1 MLLPPTNNARPGLL
15 AFRNTCGR
23 RGCGHV
29 FEYDGADPLGNIHRL
44 VREHSPLC
52 GGLRA
57 ESSISFWRQP
67 ERPPPPPPPPVEEAS
82 FRSSSAS
89 SVGSGAGDT
98 TRASSPSTATSA
110 SASLSTRPK
119 RRTRARAPSAT
130 PSTASGSSLS
140 SVSSSAS
147 RLGIDIDGSST
158 AKGKGKSKSPNGAS
172 KSSHT
177 EPQRRAL
184 LAADPL
190 IRPGSI
196 TPHTVGCAVC
206 KKTIRLDRRSRYYP
220 GLWVKHRVR
229 CVKDQ
234 EEGKHGDGGERDPS
248 VMDIEVE
255 GMEVMREEE
264 VLRPRRSC
272 ECFIFLA
279 TLSSIQ
285 SIALLLLHS
294 RLAPLPR
301 LSVLLLS
308 LLPPVFSAPF
318 LPPPFTDN
326 LFSSQI
332 TKPTPN
338 SLPLTHQPCV
348 RVT

>member
-1 MLLPPTNNARPGLL
+1 MLLPPLITRGPASWR
-15 AFRNTCGR
+15 FRNTCGR

-57 ESSISFWRQP
+57 ERSISFWRQP
-67 ERPPPPPPPPVEEAS
+67 ERPPPPVAEAS
-82 FRSSSAS
+82 FSSSSAS

-110 SASLSTRPK
+110 SASLSTGPK

-248 VMDIEVE
+248 MMDIEVE
-255 GMEVMREEE
+255 GMGVARAEE
-264 VLRPRRSC
+264 VSRPRRSYYR
-272 ECFIFLA
+272 A
-279 TLSSIQ
+279 N
-285 SIALLLLHS
+285 
-294 RLAPLPR
+294 P
-301 LSVLLLS
+301 
-308 LLPPVFSAPF
+308 
-318 LPPPFTDN
+318 
-326 LFSSQI
+326 
-332 TKPTPN
+332 K
-338 SLPLTHQPCV
+338 
-348 RVT
+348 